1 MNSVGKQEMSDT
13 DKKRLLIIDD
23 EENMRHMLSVVT
35 SKAGYLV
42 TMAEN
47 GQQALAIQKKA
58 PFPFILCDLKMPK
71 MDGLQF
77 LKALEEDNS
86 QPVIIMM
93 SAYATID
100 DAVKAMKSGA
110 YDFITKPFKTAEVLL
125 VLEKAQD
132 HFELRE
138 ENIRLKARVEELQ
151 GTGRF
156 KEIIANSKKMRSL
169 LQLTGKVAC
178 YDTTVLITGESGTG
192 KELIA
197 QGIHQNSNR
206 KDKPFI
212 AVNCGSIPENL
223 LESEFF
229 GYVRGAFTGADQ
241 DRKGLFEEA
250 NTGTLFLDE
259 IGELPLGLQVKL
271 LRVLQEQEIRPVGSV
286 KTKKINVRVITA
298 TAKDMEQ
305 EVVEGRFREDLFY
318 RLNVITLQLPPLRE
332 RKEDIP
338 QLCSHFLS
346 MLNKKMNLTIEDV
359 SPDAMGILLG
369 QDWKGNIRELK
380 NCLERAAIVAETN
393 QILPADLSG
402 SRINYPYDEK
412 INEMLG
418 TFSLKQAKRIIEE
431 KLISRA
437 LEASN
442 GNKSMA
448 ARMLEISYPSLL
460 SKIKEYLD

>member
-1 MNSVGKQEMSDT
+1 MT
-13 DKKRLLIIDD
+13 DRNNKRLLIIDD
-23 EENMRHMLSVVT
+23 EENMRHMLSVVI
-35 SKAGYLV
+35 SKAGYQV

-47 GQQALAIQKKA
+47 GEQALAIQQKA

-77 LKALEEDNS
+77 LKSLENHIP
-86 QPVIIMM
+86 QPIIIMM

-100 DAVKAMKSGA
+100 DAVEAMKSGA

-125 VLEKAQD
+125 VLEKASE
-132 HFELRE
+132 HLALCE
-138 ENIRLKARVEELQ
+138 ENSRLKAKVKELQ
-151 GTGRF
+151 GRNGF
-156 KEIIANSKKMRSL
+156 EDIIAKSEIMCSL
-169 LQLTGKVAC
+169 LQLAEKVAR

-197 QGIHQNSNR
+197 KGIHRNSDRRDN
-206 KDKPFI
+206 PFI
-212 AVNCGSIPENL
+212 AINCGSIPENL

-229 GYVRGAFTGADQ
+229 GYVKGAFTGADKNH
-241 DRKGLFEEA
+241 KGLFEEA
-250 NTGTLFLDE
+250 SGGTLFLDE

-286 KTKKINVRVITA
+286 KTRKINSRIITA

-305 EVVEGRFREDLFY
+305 EVEDGKFREDLFY
-318 RLNVITLQLPPLRE
+318 RLNVLTLKLPPLRD

-338 QLCSHFLS
+338 RLCSHFLN
-346 MLNKKMNLTIEDV
+346 MLNKKMHLAIEYV
-359 SPDAMGILLG
+359 SADAMGILLSRE
-369 QDWKGNIRELK
+369 WKGNIRELK

-393 QILPADLSG
+393 QIQPADLS
-402 SRINYPYDEK
+402 SAQTKQSANSTIEN
-412 INEMLG
+412 MLG
-418 TFSLKQAKRIIEE
+418 TFSLKQAKRVIE
-431 KLISRA
+431 KQLISRA

-460 SKIKEYLD
+460 AKIKEYL

>member
-1 MNSVGKQEMSDT
+1 MT
-13 DKKRLLIIDD
+13 DNKRLLIIDD

-35 SKAGYLV
+35 SKAGYQV

-47 GQQALAIQKKA
+47 GAQALAIQKKA

-77 LKALEEDNS
+77 LKSLTGEAA
-86 QPVIIMM
+86 QPIIIMM

-100 DAVKAMKSGA
+100 DAVEAMKTGA

-125 VLEKAQD
+125 VLEKACN
-132 HFELRE
+132 HLALRE
-138 ENIRLKARVEELQ
+138 ENARLKVKLQELQ
-151 GTGRF
+151 GTGNF
-156 KEIIANSKKMRSL
+156 EEIIAHSKKMRAL
-169 LQLTGKVAC
+169 LQLTEKVAH

-197 QGIHQNSNR
+197 RGIHQNSER

-229 GYVRGAFTGADQ
+229 GYAKGAFTGAEH

-250 NTGTLFLDE
+250 NGGTLFLDE

-286 KTKKINVRVITA
+286 KTKNINTRVLTA
-298 TAKDMEQ
+298 TAKNMEQ
-305 EVVEGRFREDLFY
+305 EVDDGRFREDLFY
-318 RLNVITLQLPPLRE
+318 RLNVLTLQLPPLRE

-338 QLCSHFLS
+338 HLCAHFLTI
-346 MLNKKMNLTIEDV
+346 LNKKMNLSIEEV
-359 SPDAMGILLG
+359 SPEAMTLLLG
-369 QDWKGNIRELK
+369 REWKGNIRELK
-380 NCLERAAIVAETN
+380 NSLERAAIVAETN

-402 SRINYPYDEK
+402 SPTKNSCDGK
-412 INEMLG
+412 IDEMLG
-418 TFSLKQAKRIIEE
+418 TFSLKQAKKIIEK

-437 LEASN
+437 LDACN

-460 SKIKEYLD
+460 AKIKEYLQ

>member
-1 MNSVGKQEMSDT
+1 MT

-35 SKAGYLV
+35 SKAGYQV

-47 GQQALAIQKKA
+47 GEQALAIQKKA

-77 LKALEEDNS
+77 LKALDNDVP
-86 QPVIIMM
+86 QPLIIMM

-100 DAVKAMKSGA
+100 DAVEAMKSGA
-110 YDFITKPFKTAEVLL
+110 YDFITKPFKTAEILL
-125 VLEKAQD
+125 ALEKANA
-132 HFELRE
+132 HLELQK
-138 ENIRLKARVEELQ
+138 ENIRLKAQVEELQ
-151 GTGRF
+151 GTDGF
-156 KEIIANSKKMRSL
+156 QEIIAHSGSMRSL
-169 LQLTGKVAC
+169 LKLTKKVAQ
-178 YDTTVLITGESGTG
+178 YDTTVLVTGESGTG

-197 QGIHQNSNR
+197 KGIHQNSAR

-212 AVNCGSIPENL
+212 AINCGSIPENL

-229 GYVRGAFTGADQ
+229 GYVKGAFTGADH

-250 NTGTLFLDE
+250 DSGTIFLDE
-259 IGELPLGLQVKL
+259 IGELPFGLQVKL
-271 LRVLQEQEIRPVGSV
+271 LRVLQENEIRPVGSV
-286 KTKKINVRVITA
+286 KSRKINARVITA
-298 TAKDMEQ
+298 TARDMDQ
-305 EVVEGRFREDLFY
+305 EVSEGRFREDLLY
-318 RLNVITLQLPPLRE
+318 RLNVLTLHLPPLRE

-338 QLCSHFLS
+338 HLCEHFLA
-346 MLNKKMNLTIEDV
+346 MLNKKMNLSITRV
-359 SPDAMGILLG
+359 SSEAMGILLG
-369 QDWKGNIRELK
+369 QEWKGNIRELK
-380 NCLERAAIVAETN
+380 NCLERAAVMAETD
-393 QILPADLSG
+393 QILADDLSASHG
-402 SRINYPYDEK
+402 KSAADRQ

-418 TFSLKQAKRIIEE
+418 TFSLKQAKKIIEK
-431 KLISRA
+431 KLITRA

-460 SKIKEYLD
+460 AKIKEYL

>member
-1 MNSVGKQEMSDT
+1 MT
-13 DKKRLLIIDD
+13 DKRRLLIIDD

-35 SKAGYLV
+35 SKAGYQV

-47 GQQALAIQKKA
+47 GEQALAIQKKA

-77 LKALEEDNS
+77 LYALEGEES
-86 QPVIIMM
+86 QPLIIMM

-100 DAVKAMKSGA
+100 DAVEAMKSGA
-110 YDFITKPFKTAEVLL
+110 YDFITKPFKTAEILL
-125 VLEKAQD
+125 ALEKASG
-132 HFELRE
+132 HLELQE
-138 ENIRLKARVEELQ
+138 ENTRLKAQVKKLQ
-151 GTGRF
+151 RADDF
-156 KEIIANSKKMRSL
+156 EEIIAQSESMRSL
-169 LQLTGKVAC
+169 LNLTKKVAQ
-178 YDTTVLITGESGTG
+178 YDTTVLVTGESGTG

-197 QGIHQNSNR
+197 KGIHQHSAR

-229 GYVRGAFTGADQ
+229 GYVKGAFTGADH

-250 NTGTLFLDE
+250 DSGTIFLDE

-271 LRVLQEQEIRPVGSV
+271 LRVLQEKEIRPVGSV
-286 KTKKINVRVITA
+286 TSRKINARVITA
-298 TAKDMEQ
+298 TARDMEK
-305 EVVEGRFREDLFY
+305 EVMEGRFREDLLY
-318 RLNVITLQLPPLRE
+318 RLNVLTLHLPPLRE

-338 QLCSHFLS
+338 HLCTHFLD
-346 MLNKKMNLTIEDV
+346 MLNKKMDLNIKEV
-359 SPDAMGILLG
+359 SSESMGILLG
-369 QDWKGNIRELK
+369 RDWKGNIRELK
-380 NCLERAAIVAETN
+380 NCLERAAIITETD
-393 QILPADLSG
+393 QISPCDLGASHGKSNSG
-402 SRINYPYDEK
+402 SQ
-412 INEMLG
+412 INEILG
-418 TFSLKQAKRIIEE
+418 TFSLKQAKKIIER
-431 KLISRA
+431 KLIKRA

>member
-1 MNSVGKQEMSDT
+1 MTENNNQ
-13 DKKRLLIIDD
+13 RILIIDD
-23 EENMRHMLSVVT
+23 EENMRHMLSVVIA
-35 SKAGYLV
+35 KAGYQV

-47 GQQALAIQKKA
+47 GEQALAIQKKA

-77 LKALEEDNS
+77 LKALSEEPG
-86 QPVIIMM
+86 QPIVIMM

-100 DAVKAMKSGA
+100 DAVDAMKTGA
-110 YDFITKPFKTAEVLL
+110 YNFITKPFKTAEVLL
-125 VLEKAQD
+125 VLKKASD
-132 HFELRE
+132 HLELQE
-138 ENIRLKARVEELQ
+138 ENIRLRARVKELQ
-151 GTGRF
+151 GTGQF
-156 KEIIANSKKMRSL
+156 EDIIAHSDKMKSL
-169 LQLTGKVAC
+169 LKLTEKVAR

-197 QGIHQNSNR
+197 QGIHQKSER
-206 KDKPFI
+206 KEKPFI

-229 GYVRGAFTGADQ
+229 GYTKGAFTGADKTH
-241 DRKGLFEEA
+241 KGLFEEA
-250 NTGTLFLDE
+250 NNGTLFLDE

-286 KTKKINVRVITA
+286 KTKTIDIRVITA

-305 EVVEGRFREDLFY
+305 EVEDGNFREDLFY
-318 RLNVITLQLPPLRE
+318 RLNVISLQLPPLRE

-338 QLCSHFLS
+338 HLCSHFLV
-346 MLNKKMNLTIEDV
+346 MLNKKMHLAIEDI
-359 SPDAMGILLG
+359 SQEAMGVLLSRE
-369 QDWKGNIRELK
+369 WKGNIRELK

-393 QILPADLSG
+393 QILPIDLNT
-402 SRINYPYDEK
+402 SRNTHSCDDK
-412 INEMLG
+412 MNEMLG
-418 TFSLKQAKRIIEE
+418 TFSLKQAKKIIEK
-431 KLISRA
+431 KLISGA
-437 LEASN
+437 LDASK

-460 SKIKEYLD
+460 AKIKEYLA